1 MQRTVLIVLFSIFF
15 ILTAPL
21 AAQLSDVTGNPGF
34 SGDSAKFSFT
44 GLSENSDVSNVLG
57 EWGITFQRGEWG
69 TATAVATFFAGSTN
83 IKVLNQPSSGT
94 SANRPMV
101 LNFRYPL
108 SKVGMILSGGTA
120 QTQARIEAFG
130 PLGISLG
137 NVQINGL
144 AEARDVAVS
153 TTSAQGI
160 SKLVISYGAEN
171 ASEELDDL
179 QVQYIQRPQFV
190 TYLAQV
196 GNGAIQPDS
205 LQTTIVVSNL
215 SNSTAKGEVEFFN
228 SDGSPLELQIGNTAA
243 SSFPLTV
250 PAFSSLTGTSGGTA
264 LAIGYARITSNV
276 PIEGTAVFRIVTESG
291 GVKTEAGVGG
301 AKGSV
306 TGVGAVQKAVAGSF
320 DSGIAAVNTSS
331 QNASARV
338 DLLDQRGVVI
348 DTNANALLLG
358 PGEHTAKFLSE
369 IFPDIKNSDFDGTI
383 RFESDVPLAVV
394 ILRTGNGLVLSSL
407 PVGTTQK

>member
-1 MQRTVLIVLFSIFF
+1 MQRSVLIVLFSIFS

-21 AAQLSDVTGNPGF
+21 AAQLSDVSGNPGF
-34 SGDSAKFSFT
+34 SGQSAKFSFT

-69 TATAVATFFAGSTN
+69 TPTAVATFAAGSVN
-83 IKVLNQPSSGT
+83 IKVLNRPSSGT

-101 LNFRYPL
+101 LNFRDPL

-120 QTQARIEAFG
+120 QTQAQIEAYG
-130 PLGISLG
+130 PLGTSLG
-137 NVQINGL
+137 SVQISGL

-153 TTSAQGI
+153 TTSATGI
-160 SKLVISYGAEN
+160 SKLVISYGSDA
-171 ASEELDDL
+171 APEELDDL
-179 QVQYIQRPQFV
+179 QVQYIERPQFV
-190 TYLAQV
+190 SYLPQV
-196 GNGAIQPDS
+196 GNGAIGSDS

-228 SDGSPLELQIGNTAA
+228 SGGTPLELQIAESAA

-250 PAFSSLTGTSGGTA
+250 PPFSSLSGTTGGVA

-291 GVKTEAGVGG
+291 AVKTEAGVGG
-301 AKGSV
+301 AKGAV
-306 TGVGAVQKAVAGSF
+306 MGVGAVQKAVAGSF
-320 DSGIAAVNTSS
+320 DSGIAVVNTSGRA
-331 QNASARV
+331 ASARV
-338 DLLDQRGVVI
+338 DLLDQRGVVV
-348 DTNANALLLG
+348 DTNADVLVLG
-358 PGEHTAKFLSE
+358 PGEQTAKFLSE
-369 IFPDIKNSDFDGTI
+369 IFPDIKDSDFDGTI
-383 RFESDVPLAVV
+383 RFESDVPLSVA